1 MSALVEIPIF
11 PLSNVVLFPQIQTPL
26 HLFEPRYRQMAEQ
39 ALVGGGQIG
48 MVAVPPEHVDEMSG
62 DPSLYPV
69 GCSGLVAQSQRLPD
83 GRYNI
88 VLSGTQR
95 FRIVG
100 ERPRPEGQLFRTAEV
115 EPLEDPFPTADEQH
129 VADLRRRIVGLVRSL
144 LERTDSDRSRQVT
157 PALFSGVNDVAF
169 VNSLSNALAFS
180 PPEKQGLLE
189 ADSIPQRYERLE
201 GLLSFRLAELSRPG
215 GAGSGSLH

>member
-1 MSALVEIPIF
+1 
-11 PLSNVVLFPQIQTPL
+11 
-26 HLFEPRYRQMAEQ
+26 MA
-39 ALVGGGQIG
+39 AK
-48 MVAVPPEHVDEMSG
+48 
-62 DPSLYPV
+62 
-69 GCSGLVAQSQRLPD
+69 
-83 GRYNI
+83 
-88 VLSGTQR
+88 
-95 FRIVG
+95 
-100 ERPRPEGQLFRTAEV
+100 RPRPEGQLFRTAEV